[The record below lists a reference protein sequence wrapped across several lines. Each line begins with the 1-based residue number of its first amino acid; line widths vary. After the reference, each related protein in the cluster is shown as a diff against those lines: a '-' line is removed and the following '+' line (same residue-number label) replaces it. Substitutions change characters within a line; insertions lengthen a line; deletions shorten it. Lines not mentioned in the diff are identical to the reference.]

1 MRVKNIIT
9 ELVMLVGYGLVE
21 WLVNRLIRRQKKPVH
36 LLWVWTTLLIISCLI
51 NLTFYWFAYPVIIWM
66 LIGIGLVIH
75 QLWASHQFLY
85 QRFWPRFWQLTVFF
99 WLVAFVLSLLGN
111 RLPVV

>member
-1 MRVKNIIT
+1 M
-9 ELVMLVGYGLVE
+9 VGQSFNSSAKEAGSPVVGLD
-21 WLVNRLIRRQKKPVH
+21 
-36 LLWVWTTLLIISCLI
+36 

-75 QLWASHQFLY
+75 QLWTSHQFLY